1 MTVTIGVDVGGTKIL
16 AGVVND
22 EGYVSDSARIDSP
35 QRDAMATVQAI
46 VDVVQELRGRSSA
59 DVVAVGVGIAGL
71 VDSDR
76 SRVITAPNLGWSHT
90 NIGSLVQ
97 SATEIATVVENDANA
112 AAWGEFIF
120 GAGRQFR
127 DIVAVTVGTG
137 IGGGLI
143 LEGRLRR
150 GSHGVASE
158 VGHLN
163 AVPDGRPCSC
173 GRRGCL
179 EQYASGHALVREARE
194 RAATDPSQAKILVSL
209 GDGTADGITGIQVTQ
224 AAREGDPVALES
236 FAVVGTWLGR
246 GLADLAAVIDPE
258 AFIVGGGVSEAGEL
272 LLASA
277 RSTLTEKVI
286 GKDGRPVPPVIPAS
300 LGNRAGLVGA
310 ADLARRTD

>member
-1 MTVTIGVDVGGTKIL
+1 M
-16 AGVVND
+16 
-22 EGYVSDSARIDSP
+22 
-35 QRDAMATVQAI
+35 
-46 VDVVQELRGRSSA
+46 
-59 DVVAVGVGIAGL
+59 
-71 VDSDR
+71 
-76 SRVITAPNLGWSHT
+76 LGWS
-90 NIGSLVQ
+90 
-97 SATEIATVVENDANA
+97 IAIA

-194 RAATDPSQAKILVSL
+194 
-209 GDGTADGITGIQVTQ
+209 
-224 AAREGDPVALES
+224 GDPDALES

-272 LLASA
+272 LLARA
-277 RSTLTEKVI
+277 RSTLTAKVI

-310 ADLARRTD
+310 ADLARRTDESVLPRTVWLGCVAVRPPRRHRRYRDHRAFAQRGSRSQRGMQQRRLRLSR